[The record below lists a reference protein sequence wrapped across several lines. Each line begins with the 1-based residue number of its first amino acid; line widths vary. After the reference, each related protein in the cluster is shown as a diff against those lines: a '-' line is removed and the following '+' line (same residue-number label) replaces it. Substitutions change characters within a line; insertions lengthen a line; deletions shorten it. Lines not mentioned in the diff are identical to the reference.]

1 MRCSKFYAISDSFIT
16 YLPLILLESTGS
28 ETIFIKFHQ
37 TNTMKRKVLAK
48 QTESFKIIFDKNAIL
63 KYISTSTSV
72 YSFGGDLLNFLTF

>member
-1 MRCSKFYAISDSFIT
+1 
-16 YLPLILLESTGS
+16 
-28 ETIFIKFHQ
+28 
-37 TNTMKRKVLAK
+37 MKRKVLAK